1 MQLEK
6 NNDLISA
13 ASTMFVHNAG
23 SGETQQ
29 KNIVVHPYK
38 GVVLSTGFK
47 GISVEKGWARVM
59 FHDE

>member
-13 ASTMFVHNAG
+13 ASTMFVHDA
-23 SGETQQ
+23 SGDTKQ

-47 GISVEKGWARVM
+47 GSSVEKGWARIM